1 MCIYVTGVP
10 EEPLEPGSS
19 RSEIKSHNSEGEA
32 EDDEYI
38 FVWDNNNHI
47 LFWFYTST
55 YMLY

>member
-1 MCIYVTGVP
+1 MCTFCILIFILYIYILYMCIYVTGVP

-38 FVWDNNNHI
+38 FV
-47 LFWFYTST
+47 
-55 YMLY
+55 